1 MLRAKVTVQQESRQC
16 LGVSLLLV
24 QHCGLQRKHSC
35 LRTGCQRI
43 RPGLQARNSSSP
55 VHKATFWLLQ
65 APWPGGG
72 HAYVHSDSEP
82 PLRPGT
88 AHSDGNHPCNY
99 ITRSFPEPTKVAL
112 AKAVRKFSS
121 FVHYFS
127 PSHGFTLSGEA
138 LPMAEAG
145 KWSLWLTAKVS
156 CNATFLLSPSAG

>member
-112 AKAVRKFSS
+112 AKAVRN
-121 FVHYFS
+121 S
-127 PSHGFTLSGEA
+127 PL
-138 LPMAEAG
+138 LCII
-145 KWSLWLTAKVS
+145 SLHPTV
-156 CNATFLLSPSAG
+156 LL